1 MAATTTINCSA
12 SSIVSGGGGG
22 GGGVVVAVPPGSGS
36 SPFLS
41 YPCPRSP
48 PKYPDMTGKHRE
60 LVKVQ
65 KLEREIGFLEE
76 ELKSVEN
83 LQPASRSCK
92 EVDSYVGANPD
103 PLIPVNRKSRR
114 SCRFWRWLCGKSC
127 LNLSWICCCSCGCS
141 LRCTPKN
148 CTLCPQKGKKSCC
161 SGCCPS
167 CSGSCCRPSCCCG
180 DCSCFGK
187 SSCSKSCCTLPTC
200 KSCTNCCSCFKCTS
214 CSCFKCPSMKSCRCF
229 SCKKIC

>member
-48 PKYPDMTGKHRE
+48 PKYPDMIGKHRE

-103 PLIPVNRKSRR
+103 LLIPVYEIGRLVDHADSGGGSGTFSSSQFKAIISRFYTFCF
-114 SCRFWRWLCGKSC
+114 SLKEFCGFIQS
-127 LNLSWICCCSCGCS
+127 
-141 LRCTPKN
+141 
-148 CTLCPQKGKKSCC
+148 
-161 SGCCPS
+161 
-167 CSGSCCRPSCCCG
+167 
-180 DCSCFGK
+180 
-187 SSCSKSCCTLPTC
+187 
-200 KSCTNCCSCFKCTS
+200 TNCILLQ
-214 CSCFKCPSMKSCRCF
+214 F
-229 SCKKIC
+229 SLTNELLLLFSYVLHIL

>member
-22 GGGVVVAVPPGSGS
+22 GGGVVVDVPPGSGS

-103 PLIPVNRKSRR
+103 PLIPVYEIGRLVDHADSGGGSGTFSTSQFKAIISRFYTFCF
-114 SCRFWRWLCGKSC
+114 SLKANVGSLSGLYVLCAYLLQST
-127 LNLSWICCCSCGCS
+127 LFHQLSLIKLGI
-141 LRCTPKN
+141 
-148 CTLCPQKGKKSCC
+148 
-161 SGCCPS
+161 
-167 CSGSCCRPSCCCG
+167 
-180 DCSCFGK
+180 
-187 SSCSKSCCTLPTC
+187 TLPLVI
-200 KSCTNCCSCFKCTS
+200 KGGG
-214 CSCFKCPSMKSCRCF
+214 
-229 SCKKIC
+229 